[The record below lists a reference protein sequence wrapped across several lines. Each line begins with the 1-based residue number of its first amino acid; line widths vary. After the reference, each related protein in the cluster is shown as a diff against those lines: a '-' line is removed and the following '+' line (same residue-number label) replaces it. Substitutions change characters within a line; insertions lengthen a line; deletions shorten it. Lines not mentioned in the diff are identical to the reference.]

1 MTNSFLTQGWTAR
14 FFLWAMA
21 ILMALTPLLVPGRA
35 FAAMSSTFVF
45 VSSAANVVPN
55 QVVRLL
61 DFAMAESDGGATLNS
76 MKLKVTGVFSLT
88 DIAYVFMI
96 QDTNNPSA
104 DVFDASAGDAYW
116 RWTLTS
122 ASDVVTYALATDLD
136 IDGVGAD
143 TTSTP
148 GVAALPTAMTGRGTY
163 EFTLGVAVASNPTN
177 AQTFRLER
185 ETGATGEFAS
195 TTTNL
200 QTGVLQQSAIMT
212 IINDTTPPTITGG
225 GPGNGQQFVPD
236 QAYINAVASE
246 PLASASVNTTN
257 VTLHSCTGATD
268 ASSCATPVTT
278 TNLCTSVSLSSTEIV
293 CNHAALTASTTYRL
307 QIGTGVTDSSSNAL
321 AAAVTRI
328 FRTGSVVAGTNT
340 TLPRVMSSTPSPS
353 AAFPVNANITLT
365 FPLGPEG
372 NMNFNTG
379 AGSTA
384 AVGDLNYCTNG
395 ECAFSLKE
403 MTNLSFGAENCTNTT
418 TCAPSWNSTSRQLT
432 INPATNLNASSGY
445 EMCLRGGMHALAVKN
460 SASQTLP
467 SDSCVRFSTV
477 AADSA
482 APTLAVASP
491 VSPTNNATNVS
502 MFSSV
507 KVKFSESLDPST
519 LSLSTVRLCA
529 DTTSGT
535 AGCETSDTRSTD
547 VAKFGFSYDS
557 FDKSVRLDPLAAD
570 SRSTSTKY
578 CIEVVGGSSGVKDLA
593 GNAFSATSS
602 ANCFTMASSTTDTV
616 SGSPKVLFADGDN
629 FKVVVKFNEGMR
641 SAGLVTSGTVNTSNV
656 ALACPTGVTVPLS
669 GKTGTYNSE
678 TFELSMEGLGLPTS
692 QTCQV
697 TITNASDL
705 AGNAIDTSSSNN
717 VGSFTVQNAST
728 TGGFLG
734 AGAPASDDFFG
745 GTSGQTAATF
755 WERPQRAE
763 PRNKQTNKSGKVEV
777 EFPAPG
783 AMAVGSKIILTF
795 PAGFNVASASLPAT
809 NVSFSNADINGR
821 ESGSPTLTA
830 AVSGQAVTLTTVGA
844 AIAANQMIEFELD
857 NVTTPTEAAEN
868 LRIPIIVKDSSGV
881 KLGQT
886 INPAPFDINA
896 GGSLSISGTVCKGT
910 TSGGSCSGSDTAIA
924 SLKVFCAQM
933 GGFEVSGTAGAFVG
947 HQETTT
953 NASGVFSITGLTS
966 GQYNCGIPPDPTK
979 LADTGGIPPFQSVTL
994 SSANKTGL
1002 DFKFKNLSGSAGKT
1016 LTMSITGGPASE
1028 TLDVFCS
1035 AGATDFQFSAPTMK
1049 SLTLNASGVGS
1060 TTLKLQQDKSYEC
1073 GVGPHIAFENF
1084 SSGGP
1089 PPVPTFTF
1097 MPPKPQ
1103 KVTMSADA
1111 TLTFAL
1117 TSTNRTI
1124 TGTVVDGSSNGIAN
1138 VFVHA
1143 APAGC
1148 FDATSGEVKDCFGA
1162 FAQTKTDGTFTLNVS
1177 DGVYEVGADGPGLP
1191 PSTTELANVKGANVT
1206 GVTLKMV
1213 KSSTT
1218 ISGAVQDESGNGIK
1232 YAHVSADRR
1241 VLVTGSDA
1249 CDFTN
1254 SRPAGGFADSPT
1266 DSSGNFTIYAAAGT
1280 WCLRAFS
1287 PAYGEVGTKTV
1298 IVTTSSLTG
1307 QNIAATAA
1315 NFGTV
1320 SGTVTKAGTAV
1331 SGAFVNCFGTTGGN
1345 HAQTGSDGTYSMK
1358 VKLATSGTTTM
1369 QCDAF
1374 APGVG
1379 PMGRA
1384 TVTIASGSTTATQD
1398 FTQAGESGT
1407 ITVTA
1412 TGLTEGFCD
1421 ARDSSGLSSGAPIQS
1436 GTSTIKAPA
1445 GTYTMRCGTKNTG
1458 PLTLTPT
1465 SVTLTAGGTAAVTA
1479 TVPTL
1484 RTVSGRVT
1492 DGTNNLEGA
1501 KVVFTETTTKASFVV
1516 TSGNQ
1521 SGTNN
1526 NLSATNVPEGIYNI
1540 LASKKGYLTATSTV
1554 TVSGGNVTLSSV
1566 MALTQATGSAGVTVT
1581 FPIQADG
1588 AAYTGEAKVIC
1599 SSSAGTVLVGDNDKT
1614 TSTAAVALTNDAW
1627 SCKAYGDNGK
1637 HSTSS
1642 SVTVTGGALVGTAPT
1657 LSLDTT
1663 ITGFTSKSDSG
1674 TLALSSGGNLN
1685 FNDIDSGLKLNIPS
1699 GALSTTDSSTG
1710 SVTAETDPL
1719 AAAVDPGT
1727 DANFVGK
1734 KAYKFTPKDSG
1745 GNNIS
1750 DTNSSVTLEIPYTDA
1765 EIADAGVDETKLKI
1779 ALYDDTNG
1787 TWESMSTTADTTNN
1801 TLTAQ
1806 IDHFS
1811 TYGVIGGTTSTTT
1824 SSGSTGTTSSGGGG
1838 GGGGG
1843 GSTPTTSTPTTV
1855 PSTPTTA
1862 TPSTP
1867 AATST
1872 DSTTSAPATSA
1883 APAAAPAAAP
1893 KVPDVLIKNPTDVS
1907 AVLETLGLT
1916 RNTADEAKY
1925 RPLLKSD
1932 ASNFKVSLS
1941 AEQENALTNF
1951 VAYGISQATVKLG
1964 SGERRAVLRDY
1975 LDTVG
1980 RADVKFSDVER
1991 ITKGEKPIFRNL
2003 KKEQAQVTE
2012 AVKLFEKIEGHRPN
2026 FKDAKEDLLW
2036 NTLMYRIRF
2045 TRDLEKEKKAIGQF
2059 RAKFKRL
2066 PSTPMD
2072 WAAVRGIGYV
2082 VNE

>member
-1 MTNSFLTQGWTAR
+1 MIHSLTTPGWSVRFL
-14 FFLWAMA
+14 LWAMA
-21 ILMALTPLLVPGRA
+21 ILMVLTPLLVPIRA
-35 FAAMSSTFVF
+35 LAAVSSTFDF
-45 VSSAANVVPN
+45 VSSAANVVPS
-55 QVVRLL
+55 QTVRLL
-61 DFAMAESDGGATLNS
+61 NFAISESDGGVTLNS

-163 EFTLGVAVASNPTN
+163 EFTFGVAVSSNPEN
-177 AQTFRLER
+177 AKTFRLER
-185 ETGATGEFAS
+185 EAWGTGEFVTS
-195 TTTNL
+195 TSNI
-200 QTGVLQQSAIMT
+200 QNGILQQSAIMT
-212 IINDTTPPTITGG
+212 IVNDSTPPTITGG
-225 GPGNGQQFVPD
+225 GPGNGQEYVPD

-278 TNLCTSVSLSSTEIV
+278 TNLCSSVSLSSTEIV
-293 CNHAALTASTTYRL
+293 CNHSALTASTTYRL
-307 QIGTGVTDSSSNAL
+307 QIGIGVTDSSSNAL

-340 TLPRVMSSTPSPS
+340 TVPRVMATTPAPS
-353 AAFPVNANITLT
+353 ATFPVNANITLT

-379 AGSTA
+379 VGSTA

-395 ECAFSLKE
+395 ECALSLKE
-403 MTNLSFGAENCTNTT
+403 ITNLAFGAENCTNTT

-432 INPATNLNASSGY
+432 INPATNLNASSEY
-445 EMCLRGGMHALAVKN
+445 EMCLRGGTHALAVKN
-460 SASQTLP
+460 NASQTLP
-467 SDSCVRFSTV
+467 NDFCLRFSTI
-477 AADSA
+477 ASDST
-482 APTLAVASP
+482 APTLATASP

-507 KVKFSESLDPST
+507 KVKFSESLDSST
-519 LSLSTVRLCA
+519 LSLSTIRLCA

-547 VAKFGFSYDS
+547 VAKFSFSYDS

-593 GNAFSATSS
+593 GNAFAATSS
-602 ANCFTMASSTTDTV
+602 ANCFTTASSATDTV

-641 SAGLVTSGTVNTSNV
+641 SADLVTSGTVNTSNV

-678 TFELSMEGLGLPTS
+678 TFELSMEGLGLPTG

-697 TITNASDL
+697 TVTNASDL
-705 AGNAIDTSSSNN
+705 AGNAMDTSNSNN

-763 PRNKQTNKSGKVEV
+763 PRNKQTNKSTKVEV

-795 PAGFNVASASLPAT
+795 PSGFNVASASLPAAS
-809 NVSFSNADINGR
+809 VSFFNADINGP

-830 AVSGQAVTLTTVGA
+830 VVSGQAVTLTTVVA
-844 AIAANQMIEFELD
+844 AIGANQMIEFELE

-868 LRIPIIVKDSSGV
+868 LRISIIVKDSSGV
-881 KLGQT
+881 KIGQT
-886 INPAPFDINA
+886 INPAPFNINA
-896 GGSLSISGTVCKGT
+896 AGSLSIAGTVCKGT
-910 TSGGSCSGSDTAIA
+910 TSGGSCTGSDTAIA
-924 SLKVFCAQM
+924 SVKVFCAQM
-933 GGFEVSGTAGAFVG
+933 GGFEVGGTAGAFVG

-953 NASGVFSITGLTS
+953 NASGAFSITGLTS
-966 GQYNCGIPPDPTK
+966 GQYNCGIPPDPTA
-979 LADTGGIPPFQSVTL
+979 LADTGGIPTFQSVTL
-994 SSANKTGL
+994 SSSNKTGL
-1002 DFKFKNLSGSAGKT
+1002 DFRFKNFTGAADSKT

-1035 AGATDFQFSAPTMK
+1035 AGATDFQYSAPTMK

-1111 TLTFAL
+1111 TLTYAL

-1124 TGTVVDGSSNGIAN
+1124 TGSVVDGSSNGIAN

-1191 PSTTELANVKGANVT
+1191 PSTTEIANVKGANVT

-1241 VLVTGSDA
+1241 VLISGSDA

-1266 DSSGNFTIYAAAGT
+1266 DSSGNFTLYAAAGT

-1320 SGTVTKAGTAV
+1320 SGTVTKSSTAV

-1345 HAQTGSDGTYSMK
+1345 HTQTGSDGTYSLK
-1358 VKLATSGTTTM
+1358 VKLATSGTTSF

-1398 FTQAGESGT
+1398 FTQTGESGT

-1412 TGLTEGFCD
+1412 TGLTEGFCE
-1421 ARDSSGLSSGAPIQS
+1421 ARDSNGSSGSPIQS

-1492 DGTNNLEGA
+1492 DGTSNLEGA

-1526 NLSATNVPEGIYNI
+1526 NLSATDVPEGIYNI
-1540 LASKKGYLTATSTV
+1540 TASKKGYLAVTSSV
-1554 TVSGGNVTLSSV
+1554 TVSGGNATLASAL
-1566 MALTQATGSAGVTVT
+1566 ALTQATGSAGATVT
-1581 FPIQADG
+1581 FPIQTEG
-1588 AAYTGEAKVIC
+1588 SAYTGDAKVIC
-1599 SSSAGTVLVGDNDKT
+1599 SSSNGIILVGDNDKT
-1614 TSTAAVALTNDAW
+1614 TGTADVALTNDTW
-1627 SCKAYGDNGK
+1627 SCKAVGDNGK
-1637 HSTSS
+1637 QSASS
-1642 SVTVTGGALVGTAPT
+1642 SVTVTAGSLVGTAPT
-1657 LSLDTT
+1657 LSLDNA
-1663 ITGFTSKSDSG
+1663 ISGFTSKSDSG
-1674 TLALSSGGNLN
+1674 TLALSSGGRLN
-1685 FNDIDSGLKLNIPS
+1685 FNDIDSGLKLDIPS

-1727 DANFVGK
+1727 DANVVGT
-1734 KAYKFTPKDSG
+1734 KAYKFQPKDSG
-1745 GNNIS
+1745 GNQIS
-1750 DTNSSVTLEIPYTDA
+1750 DLNSSATLEIPYTDA
-1765 EIADAGVDETKLKI
+1765 EVTAAGVDETKLQI
-1779 ALYDDTNG
+1779 ALFDDSTG
-1787 TWESMSTTADTTNN
+1787 TWERQSTTVDTTNN

-1806 IDHFS
+1806 VDHFS
-1811 TYGVIGGTTSTTT
+1811 TYGVIGGTTATSTTT
-1824 SSGSTGTTSSGGGG
+1824 GSTGTTSGG

-1855 PSTPTTA
+1855 PSTPTT
-1862 TPSTP
+1862 PSTP

-1872 DSTTSAPATSA
+1872 DSTTSAPAATATPTATA
-1883 APAAAPAAAP
+1883 APAAT
-1893 KVPDVLIKNPTDVS
+1893 VPDVLIKNPTDVS
-1907 AVLETLGLT
+1907 SVLETLGLT
-1916 RNTADEAKY
+1916 RNTTDEAKY

-1932 ASNFKVSLS
+1932 ASAFKVGLT
-1941 AEQENALTNF
+1941 AEQENAVTNF

-1975 LDTVG
+1975 FDTVG
-1980 RADVKFSDVER
+1980 RADVKFADVER

-2003 KKEQAQVTE
+2003 KKEQGQVTE
-2012 AVKLFEKIEGHRPN
+2012 AIRLFEKIKGHRPN

-2059 RAKFKRL
+2059 RTKFKKL